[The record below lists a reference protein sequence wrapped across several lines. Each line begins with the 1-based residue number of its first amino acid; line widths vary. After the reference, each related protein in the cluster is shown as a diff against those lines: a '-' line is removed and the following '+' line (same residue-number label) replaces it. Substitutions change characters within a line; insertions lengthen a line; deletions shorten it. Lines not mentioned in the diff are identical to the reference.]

1 MQEVLAQVFSYVWG
15 VWRHRWL
22 ALVVAWVVAIGGWIW
37 VWQMPEA
44 YVARARIYVDTNSL
58 LGPLLEGLTIQND
71 SGDRIGLL
79 SRTLLSRPNI
89 EKLMRMTDL
98 DLQVTTAA
106 EKDKLLTDLM
116 DSISFTGGQLD
127 TSLYSV
133 RVQDPD
139 RDTAKR
145 IAQALITVFIESSLS
160 GKREDASGSLGF
172 LDNQIKAYEQRLI
185 AAQNLAADFKQKNV
199 DILGSPGGF
208 YAHLNRE
215 KAKLN
220 QSRMMLNEEENRKIE
235 LQRQLDGEDPLY
247 DPLFISEA
255 PAVPRISTDSAITE
269 PKTPLDNQI
278 VSVQGYLND
287 LTMKYTPR
295 HPEVRQMTALL
306 EQLVADKN
314 TADAKL
320 AAEIY
325 QARLNASRAGDGAS
339 SSASSFAYEGLTS
352 SPVYLAMREELGETS
367 GKIAALKARVK
378 TYETAVADLE
388 EKVTTIPKIEGQ
400 LGQYIRNREILALQH
415 SELMQKRELARL
427 GQDVEEKA
435 SDVTFRV
442 IDPPYV
448 PLKPSEPDKLL
459 LNAVVL
465 GVAVAAGVGVSL
477 LISLIYPVVFD
488 VRTLM
493 VITGLPVLG
502 AVTIN
507 VPGDQRRKERYGIL
521 AFTSLGVC
529 LLLVFVG
536 MTLGQSGLL
545 WS

>member
-1 MQEVLAQVFSYVWG
+1 MQEVLAQVFAYVWG

-22 ALVVAWVVAIGGWIW
+22 ALVVAWVVAIGGWIF

-58 LGPLLEGLTIQND
+58 LGPLLEDITIQND
-71 SGDRIGLL
+71 AGDRIGLL

-98 DLQVTTAA
+98 DLQVTTAK

-116 DSISFTGGQLD
+116 ESISFTGGQLD
-127 TSLYSV
+127 ESLYSV
-133 RVQDPD
+133 RVEDPD

-160 GKREDASGSLGF
+160 GKREDASSSLGF

-185 AAQNLAADFKQKNV
+185 AAENLAADFKQKNV
-199 DILGSPGGF
+199 DILGTQGGF
-208 YAHLNRE
+208 YANLNRE

-220 QSRMMLNEEENRKIE
+220 QAQLMLKEEENRKIE

-247 DPLFISEA
+247 DPLFVVEPEA
-255 PAVPRISTDSAITE
+255 PVISKNAALTA

-278 VSVQGYLND
+278 VSVQEYLNN
-287 LTMKYTPR
+287 LTLKYTPR
-295 HPEVRQMTALL
+295 HPEVRQMTELL
-306 EQLVADKN
+306 DQLVAQKN
-314 TADAKL
+314 EEDAQL
-320 AAEIY
+320 AA
-325 QARLNASRAGDGAS
+325 ALRAQRQK
-339 SSASSFAYEGLTS
+339 SAPGSAAGIAYDGLTS
-352 SPVYLAMREELGETS
+352 SPVYLSMREELAETN
-367 GKIAALKARVK
+367 GKIAALKARVGAYQ
-378 TYETAVADLE
+378 TRVTELE

-400 LGQYIRNREILALQH
+400 LNQYIRNRDILSIQH
-415 SELMQKRELARL
+415 SELLQKRELARL

-448 PLKPSEPDKLL
+448 PLKPSEPDKMI

-465 GVAVAAGVGVSL
+465 GAAIVAGIGASL
-477 LISLIYPVVFD
+477 LVSLIYPVIFD

-493 VITGLPVLG
+493 AITGLPVLG

-507 VPGDQRRKERYGIL
+507 VHSDQRRKERYGIV
-521 AFTSLGVC
+521 AFTSLGLC

-536 MTLGQSGLL
+536 MTVGQSGIL
-545 WS
+545 SS

>member
-1 MQEVLAQVFSYVWG
+1 MQEVLAQVFAYVWG
-15 VWRHRWL
+15 VWRHRWM

-58 LGPLLEGLTIQND
+58 LGPLLEDITIQND
-71 SGDRIGLL
+71 AGDRIGLL

-98 DLQVTTAA
+98 DLQVTTAK
-106 EKDKLLTDLM
+106 EKDKLLNDLM
-116 DSISFTGGQLD
+116 ESISFTGGQQD
-127 TSLYSV
+127 ESLYSV

-160 GKREDASGSLGF
+160 GKREDASSSLGF

-185 AAQNLAADFKQKNV
+185 AAENLAADFKQKNV
-199 DILGSPGGF
+199 DILGTQGGF
-208 YAHLNRE
+208 YANLNRE

-220 QSRMMLNEEENRKIE
+220 QAQLMLKEEENRKIE
-235 LQRQLDGEDPLY
+235 IQRQLDGEDPLY
-247 DPLFISEA
+247 DPLFVVEPEA
-255 PAVPRISTDSAITE
+255 PVISKNSALTA

-278 VSVQGYLND
+278 VSVQEYLNN
-287 LTMKYTPR
+287 LTLKYTPR
-295 HPEVRQMTALL
+295 HPEVRQMTELL
-306 EQLVADKN
+306 DQLVDQKN
-314 TADAKL
+314 KEDAKL
-320 AAEIY
+320 AA
-325 QARLNASRAGDGAS
+325 ALRAQRQ
-339 SSASSFAYEGLTS
+339 SSAPGSAGIAYDGLTS
-352 SPVYLAMREELGETS
+352 SPVYLSMREELAETS
-367 GKIAALKARVK
+367 GKIAALKARVASYQARV
-378 TYETAVADLE
+378 TELE

-400 LGQYIRNREILALQH
+400 LNQYIRNRDILSIQH
-415 SELMQKRELARL
+415 SELLQKRELARL

-448 PLKPSEPDKLL
+448 PLKPSEPDKMI

-465 GVAVAAGVGVSL
+465 GVAIVAGIGVSL
-477 LISLIYPVVFD
+477 LVSLIYPVIFD

-493 VITGLPVLG
+493 AITGLPVLG

-507 VPGDQRRKERYGIL
+507 VHSDQRRKERYGIV
-521 AFTSLGVC
+521 AFTSLSLC

-536 MTLGQSGLL
+536 MTVSQSGIL
-545 WS
+545 SS

>member
-1 MQEVLAQVFSYVWG
+1 MQEVLAQVFSYIWG
-15 VWRHRWL
+15 VWRHRWM
-22 ALVVAWVVAIGGWIW
+22 ALVVAWLVAIGGWIW

-71 SGDRIGLL
+71 TGDRIGLL

-98 DLQVTTAA
+98 DLQVTTAK

-127 TSLYSV
+127 ESLYSV

-185 AAQNLAADFKQKNV
+185 AAENLAADFKQKNV
-199 DILGSPGGF
+199 DILGSQGGF
-208 YAHLNRE
+208 YANLNRE
-215 KAKLN
+215 KSKLS
-220 QSRMMLNEEENRKIE
+220 QATMTLKEEENRKIE

-255 PAVPRISTDSAITE
+255 PVISKNSAITE

-278 VSVQGYLND
+278 ISVQEYLNS

-295 HPEVRQMTALL
+295 HPEVRQLSALL
-306 EQLVADKN
+306 DQLVAEKN
-314 TADAKL
+314 TADAEL
-320 AAEIY
+320 AAAY
-325 QARLNASRAGDGAS
+325 RAKMKGS
-339 SSASSFAYEGLTS
+339 SGGSGPVGIPYAGLTS
-352 SPVYLAMREELGETS
+352 SPVYLAMRGELAETN
-367 GKIAALKARVK
+367 GKIAALKARVT
-378 TYETAVADLE
+378 TYDARVSDLE

-400 LGQYIRNREILALQH
+400 LNQYIRNRDILSIQH

-448 PLKPSEPDKLL
+448 PLKPSEPDKML

-465 GVAVAAGVGVSL
+465 GVAIVAGVGVSL
-477 LISLIYPVVFD
+477 LISLIYPVIFD

-493 VITGLPVLG
+493 AITGLPVLG

-507 VPGDQRRKERYGIL
+507 VHSDQRRKERYGIL
-521 AFTSLGVC
+521 AFASLSVC

-536 MTLGQSGLL
+536 MTVSQSGLL
-545 WS
+545 SS